1 MEVIEPIEI
10 ALDLWV
16 LGLEVV
22 FEEPCL
28 CGVLGKADVADQV
41 RDRQHE
47 GRRVRFFHVHRARE
61 YVFDFISTHLFTRD
75 PAIIKSCIEPTI
87 NYPHA

>member
-28 CGVLGKADVADQV
+28 CGVFGEADVADQV

-47 GRRVRFFHVHRARE
+47 GRRVRFFHVHGARE
-61 YVFDFISTHLFTRD
+61 YVCKWDGNTGLRKYRGRR
-75 PAIIKSCIEPTI
+75 IKD
-87 NYPHA
+87 YYV